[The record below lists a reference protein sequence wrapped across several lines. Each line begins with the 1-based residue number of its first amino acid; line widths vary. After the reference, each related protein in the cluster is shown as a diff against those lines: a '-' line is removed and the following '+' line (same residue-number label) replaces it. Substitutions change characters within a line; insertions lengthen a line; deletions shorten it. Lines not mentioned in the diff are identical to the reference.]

1 MRARLIILKV
11 NNKPVGSLEEFL
23 TEMQKISGD
32 IMIEGIY
39 PGSPFEY
46 YYGFGIN

>member
-1 MRARLIILKV
+1 MRLGFIILKE
-11 NNKPVGSLEEFL
+11 NNIPVGTVEEFL
-23 TEMQKISGD
+23 TGLQKISGD

-39 PGSPFEY
+39 PGSPIEY